1 MGYRSDIKY
10 IIDFPSNE
18 QRDAF
23 INMVKVRG
31 EQYEMK
37 AMEDWDITDGERHVL
52 CSLEGWKWYDSFPD
66 VQAHESLMNEAAN
79 EEDDEP
85 IWHGSFLFLRV
96 GENWD
101 DNEERYGGEEV
112 PWGTVL
118 FNRTIDFDI

>member
-31 EQYEMK
+31 EKWEVQ
-37 AMEDWDITDGERHVL
+37 AMGDWDIEDGSRHVL
-52 CSLEGWKWYDSFPD
+52 CSLDSWKWYDSFPE
-66 VQAHESLMNEAAN
+66 VQAHESLMDEAAN
-79 EEDDEP
+79 EEDDKP

-101 DNEERYGGEEV
+101 DNEERYGGQDV